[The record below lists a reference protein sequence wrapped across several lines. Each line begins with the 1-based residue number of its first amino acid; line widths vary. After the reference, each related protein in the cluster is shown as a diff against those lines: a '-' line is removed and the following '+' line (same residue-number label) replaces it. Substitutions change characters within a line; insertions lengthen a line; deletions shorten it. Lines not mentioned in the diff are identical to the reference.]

1 VNNVLR
7 VTATDASYASG
18 RPGLTTYISP
28 GGTVGQVQLDNF
40 SAGNF

>member
-18 RPGLTTYISP
+18 RPGLSVYLDAGAALS
-28 GGTVGQVQLDNF
+28 QVQFDNF
-40 SAGNF
+40 SAGGF